1 LRFIDIRE
9 ALGVLN
15 FPDLVDH
22 LERSH
27 KKAPAQRDDLL
38 MHDATAAAQT
48 DAFLLRAAWQPGVA
62 LGAKLVTVLPRNQPS
77 INALYVIFD
86 GASGKPRACIDGDAL
101 TWYKTA
107 ADSALGAR
115 FLARGD
121 VQQLSMIG
129 AGTMAPYLVLA
140 HLAERPSLQRVCI
153 WNRTAAKAQ
162 QLMESLQAENIA
174 AETVATL
181 QEAVESADVL
191 CSATMT
197 QAPIIDGNWL
207 QAGTHVDLVGS
218 FTRDMREVDN
228 TAIQRSRV
236 YVDCRGT
243 AVDDVGEIA
252 IPIRD
257 GVLQRED
264 VAGDLYELCSG
275 ERTGRASHE
284 EITLFKNAG
293 GGHLDLM
300 TAQFISERVD
310 A

>member
-1 LRFIDIRE
+1 MRFIDIRE

-15 FPDLVDH
+15 FPDLVNH
-22 LERSH
+22 LERCH
-27 KKAPAQRDDLL
+27 EEAPAQRDDLL
-38 MHDATAAAQT
+38 MRNATSAVQT
-48 DAFLLRAAWQPGVA
+48 EAFLLRAAWQPGVA
-62 LGAKLVTVLPRNQPS
+62 LGAKLVTILPHNQPS

-86 GASGKPRACIDGDAL
+86 GVSGKPRACMDGDAL

-115 FLARGD
+115 YLARED
-121 VQQLSMIG
+121 VSQLSMIG
-129 AGTMAPYLVLA
+129 AGTMAPFLVRA
-140 HLAERPSLQRVCI
+140 HLAERPSLRSVCI
-153 WNRTAAKAQ
+153 WNRTASKAR
-162 QLMESLQAENIA
+162 QLKELLQAEGIA
-174 AETVATL
+174 AETATTL
-181 QEAVESADVL
+181 REAVESADVL

-197 QAPIIDGNWL
+197 QAPIIDGDWL

-218 FTRDMREVDN
+218 FTSDMREADN

-252 IPIRD
+252 IPMRD
-257 GVLQRED
+257 GVLKRENI
-264 VAGDLYELCSG
+264 AGDLYELCSG

-310 A
+310 T

>member
-1 LRFIDIRE
+1 MRFIDIRE
-9 ALGVLN
+9 ALSVLN

-27 KKAPAQRDDLL
+27 KEPPAQRDDLL
-38 MHDATAAAQT
+38 MHDTTAAANS

-86 GASGKPRACIDGDAL
+86 GVSGKPRACMDGDAL

-115 FLARGD
+115 FLARED
-121 VQQLSMIG
+121 VKQLSMIG
-129 AGTMAPYLVLA
+129 AGTMAPYLVRA

-162 QLMESLQAENIA
+162 RLTERLQAEGIA
-174 AETVATL
+174 AEAATTL
-181 QEAVESADVL
+181 REAVESADVL

-197 QAPIIDGNWL
+197 RAPIIDGNWL
-207 QAGTHVDLVGS
+207 QPGTHVDLVGS
-218 FTRDMREVDN
+218 FTRDMREADN
-228 TAIQRSRV
+228 TAIQRSRI
-236 YVDCRGT
+236 YVDCHAT

-252 IPIRD
+252 IPVRD
-257 GVLQRED
+257 GALKRED
-264 VAGDLYELCSG
+264 IAGDLYELCSG
-275 ERTGRASHE
+275 KRRGRTSSE
-284 EITLFKNAG
+284 DITLFKNAG

-300 TAQFISERVD
+300 TAQFISERIT

>member
-9 ALGVLN
+9 ALGVLI

-22 LERSH
+22 LERCH
-27 KKAPAQRDDLL
+27 KEVPAQRDDLL
-38 MHDATAAAQT
+38 MHAATRAAQK

-86 GASGKPRACIDGDAL
+86 GVSGKPRACMDGDAL

-115 FLARGD
+115 YLARQD
-121 VQQLSMIG
+121 VRQLSMIG
-129 AGTMAPYLVLA
+129 AGTMAPFLVRA
-140 HLAERPSLQRVCI
+140 HLSERPSLRSVCI
-153 WNRTAAKAQ
+153 WNRTASKAQ
-162 QLMESLQAENIA
+162 QLKELLQAEDIA
-174 AETVATL
+174 VETATTL
-181 QEAVESADVL
+181 REAVESADVL

-197 QAPIIDGNWL
+197 QEPIIDGHWL

-218 FTRDMREVDN
+218 FTPDMREADN
-228 TAIQRSRV
+228 TAIRRSRV

-252 IPIRD
+252 IPMRD
-257 GVLQRED
+257 GVLKRED

-275 ERTGRASHE
+275 ERTGRASQE

-300 TAQFISERVD
+300 TAQFISERLQT
-310 A
+310 

>member
-9 ALGVLN
+9 ALSVLN

-27 KKAPAQRDDLL
+27 KEPPAQRDDLL
-38 MHDATAAAQT
+38 MHDTTAAANS

-86 GASGKPRACIDGDAL
+86 GVSGKPRACMDGDAL

-115 FLARGD
+115 FLARED
-121 VQQLSMIG
+121 VKQLSMIG
-129 AGTMAPYLVLA
+129 AGTMAPYLVRA

-162 QLMESLQAENIA
+162 RLTERLQAEGIA
-174 AETVATL
+174 AEAATTL
-181 QEAVESADVL
+181 REAVESADVL

-197 QAPIIDGNWL
+197 RAPIIDGNWL
-207 QAGTHVDLVGS
+207 QPGTHVDLVGS
-218 FTRDMREVDN
+218 FTRDMREADN
-228 TAIQRSRV
+228 TAIQRSRI
-236 YVDCRGT
+236 YVDCHAT

-252 IPIRD
+252 IPVRD
-257 GVLQRED
+257 GALKRED
-264 VAGDLYELCSG
+264 IAGDLYELCSG
-275 ERTGRASHE
+275 KRRGRTSSE
-284 EITLFKNAG
+284 DITLFKNAG

-300 TAQFISERVD
+300 TAQFISERIT